1 MAQPGQN
8 LNQQP
13 PIRPTQVKT
22 WLTTETMSP
31 LGRELME
38 IAAEIERSDETPM
51 DEAAVERQSEFSH
64 SLSLDRSGGSAFC
77 IIIGPAGV
85 E

>member
-1 MAQPGQN
+1 MAEPSQN

-13 PIRPTQVKT
+13 PVRPTQVKS

-38 IAAEIERSDETPM
+38 IAAEIDVSDDTPLDEEAIERELIK
-51 DEAAVERQSEFSH
+51 R
-64 SLSLDRSGGSAFC
+64 RGGYSAD
-77 IIIGPAGV
+77 G

>member
-13 PIRPTQVKT
+13 PVRPTEVKS

-38 IAAEIERSDETPM
+38 IAAEIEASDEIPM
-51 DEAAVERQSEFSH
+51 DEEAVERE
-64 SLSLDRSGGSAFC
+64 LRSRRGGYATN
-77 IIIGPAGV
+77 G

>member
-1 MAQPGQN
+1 MAQTSQN

-13 PIRPTQVKT
+13 PVHPTQVKS
-22 WLTTETMSP
+22 WLTMETMSP

-38 IAAEIERSDETPM
+38 IAAEIEASDETPR
-51 DEAAVERQSEFSH
+51 DEEAIERE
-64 SLSLDRSGGSAFC
+64 LIRRRGGHTQD
-77 IIIGPAGV
+77 G

>member
-13 PIRPTQVKT
+13 PVRPTDVKS
-22 WLTTETMSP
+22 WLTAETMSP
-31 LGRELME
+31 LGQDLME
-38 IAAEIERSDETPM
+38 IATEIEASEETPM
-51 DEAAVERQSEFSH
+51 DEEAIEHELRN
-64 SLSLDRSGGSAFC
+64 RRGGYSPD
-77 IIIGPAGV
+77 G